1 MEDWKETPLSEI
13 TSLITKGTTPSMIGA
28 SFTESGIKYIKSE
41 SILDNSRILDSSKF
55 AFISLETHNR
65 LKRSQIEENDLLFS
79 MAGMFLGKT
88 AIVTKNDIPANT
100 NQAVAIIRIIPNKAD
115 FKFIYYYL
123 NQKNIV
129 KYINNLSGQ
138 SAQPN
143 INLQQIG
150 SLNINLPPLPTQ
162 QKIAQILSSLD
173 DKIELNNK
181 INANLEQQ
189 AQALFKNWFVDFEPF
204 GGEELVESPIN
215 SMIPKSL
222 KMIQIADI
230 PHVLETGKRP
240 KGGAVT
246 EGIPSIGAEN
256 VKQLGVFDYSSNKFI
271 PEEFAIKLGKGKIN
285 GYELLLYKDGGKP
298 GTFIPHFSMFG
309 EGFPYEE
316 CYINEHVFKLD
327 FGNKGLNE
335 FAYFYFNTDYVK
347 SWLANNGGKAAIPG
361 INQNNVNE
369 IWIYDLENP
378 KVKEFG
384 KIVEPLFK
392 QIFSNCKQNKELA
405 SIRDTLLP
413 KLMNG
418 EIEV

>member
-55 AFISLETHNR
+55 AFISLETHDR

-181 INANLEQQ
+181 INANLE
-189 AQALFKNWFVDFEPF
+189 
-204 GGEELVESPIN
+204 
-215 SMIPKSL
+215 
-222 KMIQIADI
+222 
-230 PHVLETGKRP
+230 
-240 KGGAVT
+240 
-246 EGIPSIGAEN
+246 
-256 VKQLGVFDYSSNKFI
+256 
-271 PEEFAIKLGKGKIN
+271 
-285 GYELLLYKDGGKP
+285 
-298 GTFIPHFSMFG
+298 
-309 EGFPYEE
+309 
-316 CYINEHVFKLD
+316 
-327 FGNKGLNE
+327 
-335 FAYFYFNTDYVK
+335 
-347 SWLANNGGKAAIPG
+347 
-361 INQNNVNE
+361 
-369 IWIYDLENP
+369 
-378 KVKEFG
+378 
-384 KIVEPLFK
+384 
-392 QIFSNCKQNKELA
+392 
-405 SIRDTLLP
+405 
-413 KLMNG
+413 
-418 EIEV
+418 

>member
-1 MEDWKETPLSEI
+1 MKNRKEVTLGDICYYGKDRTE
-13 TSLITKGTTPSMIGA
+13 A
-28 SFTESGIKYIKSE
+28 SK
-41 SILDNSRILDSSKF
+41 LDNSNYISTENMLPNRGGITIAATLPTGELTPSFVNGDILVSNIRPYFRKIWKAMFEGGCSADVLNFKAKENISKEYLYYVLSDDNF
-55 AFISLETHNR
+55 FNYCMTTS
-65 LKRSQIEENDLLFS
+65 K
-79 MAGMFLGKT
+79 G
-88 AIVTKNDIPANT
+88 TKMPRGDKVSIMQYKVN
-100 NQAVAIIRIIPNKAD
+100 
-115 FKFIYYYL
+115 F
-123 NQKNIV
+123 
-129 KYINNLSGQ
+129 
-138 SAQPN
+138 
-143 INLQQIG
+143 
-150 SLNINLPPLPTQ
+150 PPLPTQ

-189 AQALFKNWFVDFEPF
+189 AQALFKSWFVDLEPF

-222 KMIQIADI
+222 KMIQIDDI

-418 EIEV
+418 EIKI

>member
-189 AQALFKNWFVDFEPF
+189 AQALFKSWFVDFEPF

>member
-55 AFISLETHNR
+55 AFISLETHDR

-189 AQALFKNWFVDFEPF
+189 AQALFKSWFVDNVDKYPKMSLESVVTKANV
-204 GGEELVESPIN
+204 GGDAIKKTPIVEEDTGIKCIRIGDLTNNRPIN
-215 SMIPKSL
+215 EWGFTKVTDNNFKRYQLHKNDIVLARTAVLGLNKIIFEDLNAVYNNGMIRLEANINKILPFYLYCHMNTDDYKNYMNRIVAETSVRPNMKSNYL
-222 KMIQIADI
+222 LDYNLIVPDLEIQ
-230 PHVLETGKRP
+230 RQF
-240 KGGAVT
+240 
-246 EGIPSIGAEN
+246 EN
-256 VKQLGVFDYSSNKFI
+256 VAVSIF
-271 PEEFAIKLGKGKIN
+271 
-285 GYELLLYKDGGKP
+285 
-298 GTFIPHFSMFG
+298 
-309 EGFPYEE
+309 
-316 CYINEHVFKLD
+316 
-327 FGNKGLNE
+327 
-335 FAYFYFNTDYVK
+335 
-347 SWLANNGGKAAIPG
+347 
-361 INQNNVNE
+361 NE
-369 IWIYDLENP
+369 INKNEKENR
-378 KVKEFG
+378 K
-384 KIVEPLFK
+384 L
-392 QIFSNCKQNKELA
+392 SNL
-405 SIRDTLLP
+405 RDTLLP